1 MAAANLLFHGSRL
14 FKPIVPAE
22 RLGENMQGVLAAIWL
37 FTIDLGQGAIKL
49 ERRGS
54 TRPDVDFELMVIGML
69 PTNLLG

>member
-1 MAAANLLFHGSRL
+1 MAAANLLFHSSRL

-22 RLGENMQGVLAAIWL
+22 RLEENMRGMLAAIRL

-49 ERRGS
+49 GRRGS
-54 TRPDVDFELMVIGML
+54 TRPDVDFELMIIGML